1 MRSAMNRLPV
11 CILPLVALFATGVAR
26 ARHRENSAD
35 PQTPR
40 HVSISTGEHPLELQL
55 VPVGESAP
63 VAQCSNYCDFWALP
77 GRYTLY
83 LKDPATGEQHDVG
96 LRIRDSARYAVDP
109 GDDTARN
116 VGLGLG
122 IAGPVALFTGLIL
135 TLPLVFAN
143 ICEDSNC
150 VTDADRRAANI
161 GLGFLL
167 GGVVMTPVGW
177 TLFASNRTRVTPL
190 TAPPYAAPSNGPSV
204 RVGVVGIAG
213 GLGLGGVAAF

>member
-1 MRSAMNRLPV
+1 MSKTTNRLPV
-11 CILPLVALFATGVAR
+11 CVLPLVALFATGVAQ
-26 ARHRENSAD
+26 ARHRENILD

-40 HVSISTGEHPLELQL
+40 HVSISSAEHKLELQL
-55 VPVGESAP
+55 VPVGESTP
-63 VAQCSNYCDFWALP
+63 VVECSNYCDFWALP

-135 TLPLVFAN
+135 TMPLLLSSL
-143 ICEDSNC
+143 CEDTNC
-150 VTDADRRAANI
+150 VSDADRRAANI

-177 TLFASNRTRVTPL
+177 TLFSSNRTRLTPL
-190 TAPPYAAPSNGPSV
+190 AEQPYALPSNGPSV
-204 RVGVVGIAG
+204 RVGVVGLSG
-213 GLGLGGVAAF
+213 GLGVGGVAAF